1 MALSIQTILI
11 GKYQYRLDKAGIPGD
26 HKGKNSRPAPK
37 SRYQGMGI
45 NK

>member
-26 HKGKNSRPAPK
+26 PK
-37 SRYQGMGI
+37 EKIVDRHQKVDTRGWV
-45 NK
+45 